1 MNQNL
6 HLSTY
11 SEGLDDFQVIVDAD
25 STGTLLKSC
34 FIEDPE
40 LAELYR
46 TIEQQ
51 ENVVTQK
58 IRELEREADR
68 LTSHADAADYSLAA
82 ACGVLCGIID
92 SFFVG
97 AFDYKTAL
105 KKVKKSD
112 IDERVNNFVKGKA
125 EELRI
130 KDTIEQQTKGKNL
143 TAEQRNELEKKIREG
158 LKRTFENKEQFDAE
172 NKTLN
177 ALGRAISKLEEHYK
191 LPLDNVFQGE
201 KGINAVTHHL
211 DDIAHHPT
219 PAGLIA
225 ALIGKFLRVAILVD
239 KDGHWHIK
247 FVKQDFKEWLKVIAP
262 LAISA
267 ILTWLL
273 YIVKKK
279 KSEEVNKLPK
289 PIQNLIVL
297 LAQTPAAVAV
307 LQAIADWLGHLAS
320 DIAGSSSSAYKG
332 KRGMGVPG
340 VFLSLLKEI
349 SSIPPLNS
357 TPLPK
362 VINDLYYNDKP
373 DKRNNLDFRTEL
385 GMFEDISKYIGKQTI
400 PVIGGEIVVRTFY
413 FVRHLVQELH
423 IKKELNLVDW
433 KSILP
438 FGNRTIARMMTVESA
453 VFTTFDIADAS
464 IRSTIKTGGPENPLF
479 WKELIF
485 SVNFV
490 GIGRCVIAVG
500 VEIKME
506 YDKRKILKERVDF
519 KYQLL
524 TLRGAKMYIHQNNM
538 WRAAQNAEESIKELS
553 NCFSQLDSLL
563 IDLMSQSGHDF
574 EDMPLLIQGI
584 AEHNPDL
591 REKIIK
597 IFLKN

>member
-1 MNQNL
+1 MNKSL

-25 STGTLLKSC
+25 STGTLLRSC

-51 ENVVTQK
+51 EDVVTQK
-58 IRELEREADR
+58 ILELEREADR

-82 ACGVLCGIID
+82 ACGVLFGIID

-97 AFDYKTAL
+97 TFDYNAAL
-105 KKVKKSD
+105 KKAKESR
-112 IDERVNNFVKGKA
+112 IDERVNNFVKSEA
-125 EELRI
+125 EKLRF
-130 KDTIEQQTKGKNL
+130 KDTIEQQIKGKNL

-172 NKTLN
+172 NKTFN

-211 DDIAHHPT
+211 DDLAHHPT

-225 ALIGKFLRVAILVD
+225 ALIGKFLRVAILVG

-273 YIVKKK
+273 YVVKKK

-289 PIQNLIVL
+289 PIRNLIVL
-297 LAQTPAAVAV
+297 LAQTPAAVAI
-307 LQAIADWLGHLAS
+307 LKATADWLGHLAS
-320 DIAGSSSSAYKG
+320 DMAGSSSSAYKG
-332 KRGMGVPG
+332 KRGKGVSG
-340 VFLSLLKEI
+340 VFLSLLKEF
-349 SSIPPLNS
+349 SSIWPLNR

-362 VINDLYYNDKP
+362 VITDMYEND
-373 DKRNNLDFRTEL
+373 NLDLRTEL

-423 IKKELNLVDW
+423 IKK
-433 KSILP
+433 S
-438 FGNRTIARMMTVESA
+438 
-453 VFTTFDIADAS
+453 
-464 IRSTIKTGGPENPLF
+464 
-479 WKELIF
+479 
-485 SVNFV
+485 
-490 GIGRCVIAVG
+490 
-500 VEIKME
+500 
-506 YDKRKILKERVDF
+506 
-519 KYQLL
+519 
-524 TLRGAKMYIHQNNM
+524 
-538 WRAAQNAEESIKELS
+538 
-553 NCFSQLDSLL
+553 
-563 IDLMSQSGHDF
+563 
-574 EDMPLLIQGI
+574 
-584 AEHNPDL
+584 
-591 REKIIK
+591 
-597 IFLKN
+597 

>member
-25 STGTLLKSC
+25 STGTLLQSC
-34 FIEDPE
+34 FTEDPE
-40 LAELYR
+40 LAELYK

-51 ENVVTQK
+51 ESIVKQK
-58 IRELEREADR
+58 ICELERESER

-82 ACGVLCGIID
+82 ACGVLCGIVD

-97 AFDYKTAL
+97 AFDYQGAL
-105 KKVKKSD
+105 NKAKESD
-112 IDERVNNFVKGKA
+112 IDGRINNFVKNKA

-130 KDTIEQQTKGKNL
+130 KDTIERQTKGKDL
-143 TAEQRNELEKKIREG
+143 TSEQRNELEKKIREG
-158 LKRTFENKEQFDAE
+158 IKRTFENKEQFDAE
-172 NKTLN
+172 NKTFN
-177 ALGRAISKLEEHYK
+177 ALGRAITKLEEHYK

-211 DDIAHHPT
+211 DDLAHHPT

-225 ALIGKFLRVAILVD
+225 ALIGKFLRIAILVD

-262 LAISA
+262 LVISA

-273 YIVKKK
+273 YLAKKEK
-279 KSEEVNKLPK
+279 TEEIDKLPK
-289 PIQNLIVL
+289 PIQKLIVL
-297 LAQTPAAVAV
+297 LAQTPAAI
-307 LQAIADWLGHLAS
+307 AILKATADWLGHLAS
-320 DIAGSSSSAYKG
+320 DMAGSSSSAYKG
-332 KRGMGVPG
+332 KRGKGVSG
-340 VFLSLLKEI
+340 VFLSLLKEF
-349 SSIPPLNS
+349 SSIWPLNR
-357 TPLPK
+357 TPLPE
-362 VINDLYYNDKP
+362 VINDMYQND
-373 DKRNNLDFRTEL
+373 NLDMRTEL
-385 GMFEDISKYIGKQTI
+385 GMFEDISKYLVKQTI

-433 KSILP
+433 KSVLP

-464 IRSTIKTGGPENPLF
+464 IRSIIKNGGPQNPLF

-490 GIGRCVIAVG
+490 GIGRCVVAVSE
-500 VEIKME
+500 EIKME
-506 YDKRKILKERVDF
+506 YDKRRVLKERIDF

-524 TLRGAKMYIHQNNM
+524 TLRGTKMYIHQNNM
-538 WRAAQNAEESIKELS
+538 WRAVQTAEELINELS
-553 NCFSQLDSLL
+553 NYYSQVDSLIL
-563 IDLMSQSGHDF
+563 GLMHQVGHDF
-574 EDMPLLIQGI
+574 NDMPALLQGI
-584 AEHNPDL
+584 DEHNPDL
-591 REKIIK
+591 GEKIRK
-597 IFLKN
+597 MFLKN